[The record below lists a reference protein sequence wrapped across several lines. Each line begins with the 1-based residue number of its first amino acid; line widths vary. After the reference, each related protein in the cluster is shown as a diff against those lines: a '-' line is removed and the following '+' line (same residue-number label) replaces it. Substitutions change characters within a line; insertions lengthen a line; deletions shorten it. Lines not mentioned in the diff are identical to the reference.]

1 MGCVAGQHA
10 DDMDCAMRYARSTR
24 EAFAS
29 ERFPAVF
36 GPYRR
41 ESSFIGQAI
50 RCAALLGL
58 FAFIGTLIGAGF

>member
-1 MGCVAGQHA
+1 MSNRSNAGL
-10 DDMDCAMRYARSTR
+10 RFYRSTR

-41 ESSFIGQAI
+41 LRWGQTAVIVATMAIWAAIGVMLAW
-50 RCAALLGL
+50 RG
-58 FAFIGTLIGAGF
+58 